1 MHTPHAGTSSYQ
13 THRVRQRGPK
23 GALLQR
29 MWRAKR
35 YYLYLVPI
43 FALLVIFSYY
53 PPIMAIYYSLS
64 NFNGVQLRLIGLDNF
79 SDLFQ
84 DRLFLTSVGNVLKLM
99 IANVLTGLIPPLL
112 AAELIFLIRSQRA
125 ANFYRTMFLIPT
137 LVPAMVVILTWR
149 YIYHARY
156 GLINT
161 FLDIIGLDFLQH
173 DWLGS
178 FDTALLSLM
187 FFGFPWIHGASL
199 LILLAALINI
209 PNEIFDSYRLDA
221 GWGIHRIW
229 HIDLPLI
236 LGAGRL
242 VIVLG
247 IINTLQGLTLQFAL
261 TGGGPG
267 NATMVPAYYMYREA
281 FFNSRFGYASAI
293 GVVLF
298 LVVLGATIVN
308 LRFVRS
314 DVEYEP
320 DGGRG

>member
-1 MHTPHAGTSSYQ
+1 MVDIAHTPQAGAGSIPMQSA
-13 THRVRQRGPK
+13 GE
-23 GALLQR
+23 ASLLRRIWQ
-29 MWRAKR
+29 AKR

-43 FALLVIFSYY
+43 FVLLGVFSYY
-53 PPIMAIYYSLS
+53 PPLMALYYSIS
-64 NFNGVQLRLIGLDNF
+64 NFNGVQLRVIGLDNF
-79 SDLFQ
+79 IDLFQ
-84 DRLFLTSVGNVLKLM
+84 DRLFLTSTGNVLKLLV
-99 IANVLTGLIPPLL
+99 ASVLTGLLPPLL
-112 AAELIFLIRSQRA
+112 AAELLFYIRSQRA

-161 FLDIIGLDFLQH
+161 FLSAIGLDFLQT

-199 LILLAALINI
+199 LILLAALLNI
-209 PNEIFDSYRLDA
+209 PGEVLDSYRLDA
-221 GWGIHRIW
+221 GWGIRRIW

-236 LGAGRL
+236 LGAVRL
-242 VIVLG
+242 VVVLA

-298 LVVLGATIVN
+298 LVVLGATFLN

-314 DVEYEP
+314 DIEYEP
-320 DGGRG
+320 DAG

>member
-1 MHTPHAGTSSYQ
+1 MADIVHTPHADAGSVPMHSASQ
-13 THRVRQRGPK
+13 ASLP
-23 GALLQR
+23 QR

-43 FALLVIFSYY
+43 FVLLGIFSYS
-53 PPIMAIYYSLS
+53 PPLMALYYSLS
-64 NFNGVQLRLIGLDNF
+64 KFNGVQLRVIGLGNF

-99 IANVLTGLIPPLL
+99 VANVLTGLIPPLL
-112 AAELIFLIRSQRA
+112 AAELIFLVRSQRA

-161 FLDIIGLDFLQH
+161 FLTAIGLDFLRH

-199 LILLAALINI
+199 LILLAGLINI
-209 PNEIFDSYRLDA
+209 PNEIFDSYRMDA
-221 GWGIHRIW
+221 GWGIRRIW

-236 LGAGRL
+236 LGAVRL
-242 VIVLG
+242 VIVLA

-298 LVVLGATIVN
+298 LVVLGATFVN

-320 DGGRG
+320 DAG

>member
-1 MHTPHAGTSSYQ
+1 MADIAHTPLAGAGSIPTQSASQSS
-13 THRVRQRGPK
+13 
-23 GALLQR
+23 LLQR
-29 MWRAKR
+29 IWRAKR

-43 FALLVIFSYY
+43 FALLGIFSYY
-53 PPIMAIYYSLS
+53 PPLMALYYSLS
-64 NFNGVQLRLIGLDNF
+64 NFNGVQLRLI
-79 SDLFQ
+79 DLFQ

-99 IANVLTGLIPPLL
+99 VANVLTGLIPPLL
-112 AAELIFLIRSQRA
+112 AAELIFLVRSQRA

-161 FLDIIGLDFLQH
+161 VLDGIGLDSLRH

-187 FFGFPWIHGASL
+187 FFGFPWIYGASL
-199 LILLAALINI
+199 LILLAGLINI
-209 PNEIFDSYRLDA
+209 PNEIFDSYRMDA
-221 GWGIHRIW
+221 GWGIRRIW

-236 LGAGRL
+236 LGAVRL
-242 VIVLG
+242 VIVLA

-298 LVVLGATIVN
+298 LVVLGATFVN

-320 DGGRG
+320 DAE

>member
-1 MHTPHAGTSSYQ
+1 MADTVRTPHAGASSISIDSASQ
-13 THRVRQRGPK
+13 
-23 GALLQR
+23 ASLLQR

-35 YYLYLVPI
+35 YYLYLLPI
-43 FALLVIFSYY
+43 FTLLGIFSYY
-53 PPIMAIYYSLS
+53 PPLMALYYSIS
-64 NFNGVQLRLIGLDNF
+64 NFNGVQLRVIGLGNF
-79 SDLFQ
+79 IDLFQ
-84 DRLFLTSVGNVLKLM
+84 DRLFLTSTGNVLKLM
-99 IANVLTGLIPPLL
+99 VANVITGLVPPLL

-161 FLDIIGLDFLQH
+161 FLSAIGLDFLQH

-209 PNEIFDSYRLDA
+209 PNEIFDSYRMDA
-221 GWGIHRIW
+221 GWGIRRIW

-236 LGAGRL
+236 LGAVRL
-242 VIVLG
+242 VIVLA

-293 GVVLF
+293 GVILF
-298 LVVLGATIVN
+298 VVVLGATILN

-320 DGGRG
+320 DAA